1 MIKNRQKIQNFR
13 ILLHRFRSVYGVSY
27 EPSYLKNII
36 RNTLV
41 SRIYTGTFIKM
52 IKKSSKN
59 TKFPHPFASFSNGL
73 RCILMN
79 HPTTILPKKY
89 HQEYI
94 AFTNTH
100 RYVDKNDQEIV
111 KKYKISA
118 SFCIVFDRFKVYP
131 HEPSST

>member
-13 ILLHRFRSVYGVSY
+13 ILLHRFRSVQGVSY

-36 RNTLV
+36 GNKLV
-41 SRIYTGTFIKM
+41 LRIRTGTLIKM

-59 TKFPHPFASFSNGL
+59 AKFSHPFASFSVGL

-89 HQEYI
+89 DQEYI
-94 AFTNTH
+94 GFTNTH
-100 RYVDKNDQEIV
+100 RYADENDQKIF
-111 KKYKISA
+111 KKYKIYA
-118 SFCIVFDRFKVYP
+118 YFCIVFDRFMVYL